1 MINRVTPARSHARGG
16 FLRDILWVILLGSL
30 GSVGYSRPFI
40 PQDDSTV
47 LAEVPPGT
55 RHAELAARQVAA
67 KRLDVALP
75 LAQLY
80 IKQARSTGDLR
91 YLGYAEAVLAPW
103 IGPTVGTA
111 AGSAPGSV
119 AGPAPRF

>member
-1 MINRVTPARSHARGG
+1 MINRLTPARSFTRGG
-16 FLRDILWVILLGSL
+16 LLRDILWVILLGSL
-30 GSVGYSRPFI
+30 ASVGYSRPFI

-47 LAEVPPGT
+47 LAEVAPGT
-55 RHAELAARQVAA
+55 RHAELAARQAAA

-91 YLGYAEAVLAPW
+91 FLGYAEAVLAPW
-103 IGPTVGTA
+103 IGPAV
-111 AGSAPGSV
+111 
-119 AGPAPRF
+119 